1 MVPVINIA
9 SFYRAV
15 DKDTVVK
22 SYPKNVVT
30 FDR

>member
-22 SYPKNVVT
+22 SYPKNVT